1 VLRSAYGTFFLTPP
15 ADANRVRTPTSRETV
30 VTGFVQII
38 EIRTSRVDEIRSL
51 VAQMRAENDPGAAVR
66 GTVTADRDRPGYY
79 LNIVE
84 FDSYQAAMQNSTRP
98 EVSEYAAR
106 LAALCDEP
114 PRFYNL
120 DVLEIWG
127 GASTESSRATIA
139 DKAIG
144 AAGVAAA
151 SVATG
156 VTAGVAKARQMMQEK
171 RQTSNRPPD
180 SAGH

>member
-1 VLRSAYGTFFLTPP
+1 MNTPP
-15 ADANRVRTPTSRETV
+15 
-30 VTGFVQII
+30 GW
-38 EIRTSRVDEIRSL
+38 
-51 VAQMRAENDPGAAVR
+51 RAP
-66 GTVTADRDRPGYY
+66 
-79 LNIVE
+79 
-84 FDSYQAAMQNSTRP
+84 
-98 EVSEYAAR
+98 
-106 LAALCDEP
+106 CDEP